1 MPRYNGFYLI
11 HKALRA
17 MLYDTALCIQQT
29 YFANTDEAE
38 IALEKTETVLHAFE
52 QHAHHEDEFINPA
65 LQVYEPALAEQF
77 ENEHVEDHLL
87 SNRLKNLI
95 NIYRNLN
102 FSAER
107 IEAGSA
113 ISKTWVEFMVFN
125 LKHMAKEES
134 VLNQALWKHYTDEE
148 IIALN
153 ERLVKSIPPHEMNMS
168 AIWMIRSG
176 NDNDL
181 VTWLKGIKSSAP
193 EFIFQSLL
201 TTIKNELPAYRS
213 TNIVNAV
220 TEEAAV
226 IA

>member
-1 MPRYNGFYLI
+1 MPRYNGFSLI

-38 IALEKTETVLHAFE
+38 IALEKTETVLHTFE
-52 QHAHHEDEFINPA
+52 QHAHYEDAFVNPA
-65 LQVYEPALAEQF
+65 LEIYEPALAERF
-77 ENEHVEDHLL
+77 ENEHVEDLLL
-87 SNRLKNLI
+87 SNRLKNLV
-95 NIYRNLN
+95 NVYRSLN

-107 IEAGSA
+107 VEAGSA

-125 LKHMAKEES
+125 LQHMAKEES
-134 VLNQALWKHYTDEE
+134 ILNQALWKHYSDEE

-153 ERLVKSIPPHEMNMS
+153 ERLVKSIPPHEMHTN
-168 AIWMIRSG
+168 ALWMIRSG

-181 VTWLKGIKSSAP
+181 ITWIKGIKKSAP
-193 EFIFQSLL
+193 QFVFQSLI
-201 TTIKNELPAYRS
+201 TIVKNELPAYRS
-213 TNIVNAV
+213 TTIVGAV
-220 TEEAAV
+220 TDEVAV